1 MKIPAASCNL
11 FLLFLFFIFCHL
23 DLCSSLRLI
32 GDPSKLPH
40 VALRTDEVECN
51 NTVQG
56 RYLLSDSRGY
66 VCSIMAVN
74 SATSC
79 CPEVGKQYSCHGCE
93 LVSRCC
99 DSYEYCVACCMD
111 PARTVVE
118 VALKTKVARQATAR
132 TCSSLFEFCSG
143 RCRHNSQ
150 SVVHENAYANELHHC
165 FSEQLN
171 PSGESG
177 DPAVETKLTD
187 LTIIAARQGQSC
199 DAACK
204 GRRLSCA
211 ADKLS
216 EINNCSELQSYM
228 KCRGLCVASSGPD
241 QPAEVVSTAPKHL
254 HPGACLFNT
263 QSSLLSCQGS
273 HPYTRRLCP
282 CS

>member
-1 MKIPAASCNL
+1 MEMKIPPASCNL
-11 FLLFLFFIFCHL
+11 LLLFLFFIFCHL

-40 VALRTDEVECN
+40 VALRTEEVECN

-74 SATSC
+74 SVTSC
-79 CPEVGKQYSCHGCE
+79 CPEVGKQYSCRGCE

-111 PARTVVE
+111 PAR
-118 VALKTKVARQATAR
+118 
-132 TCSSLFEFCSG
+132 
-143 RCRHNSQ
+143 
-150 SVVHENAYANELHHC
+150 VHENAYANELHHC

-171 PSGESG
+171 LSGESG

>member
-1 MKIPAASCNL
+1 MQQLREKKSSGCKLMQMKIPAASCNL

-51 NTVQG
+51 NNVQG

-74 SATSC
+74 SGTSC

-111 PARTVVE
+111 PAWTVVE
-118 VALKTKVARQATAR
+118 VALKTKVAKQATAR

-171 PSGESG
+171 RSGESG
-177 DPAVETKLTD
+177 DSAVETKLTD
-187 LTIIAARQGQSC
+187 LTIIAAR
-199 DAACK
+199 
-204 GRRLSCA
+204 
-211 ADKLS
+211 
-216 EINNCSELQSYM
+216 LQSYM
-228 KCRGLCVASSGPD
+228 KCRGLCIASSGPD